1 MMQSTVTNPP
11 GAVLICEL
19 IAHSVITNR
28 QAMAEA
34 GYTFYA
40 DQLVT
45 DPDDLA
51 EFAGRVG
58 SDSWARAQRGMA
70 TNRDYLNRVLQAAE
84 ISVLEHTSA
93 TFYVADVPVA
103 VLEELQ
109 RPVEAKLRMQ
119 PLVLAATA
127 TQLMAS
133 GNLWTWRSVLD
144 VWLDKD
150 VAVKAVAKEMLY
162 QLRRISPGVF
172 QDLA

>member
-1 MMQSTVTNPP
+1 
-11 GAVLICEL
+11 LICEL

-28 QAMAEA
+28 RVLTDA
-34 GYTFYA
+34 GYTFYT

-58 SDSWARAQRGMA
+58 SNSWARAERGMA

-84 ISVLEHTSA
+84 ISIVEHASA
-93 TFYVADVPVA
+93 SFYLADVTAA
-103 VLEELQ
+103 VLDELQ
-109 RPVEAKLRMQ
+109 RPVETKLRMQ
-119 PLVLAATA
+119 PLVFAATQA
-127 TQLMAS
+127 QLVAS

-144 VWLDKD
+144 VWLDRGPD
-150 VAVKAVAKEMLY
+150 VRAVAKEMLY